1 MASSHRSRTPSRG
14 KAIRQQAGSAARSSG
29 HQEEMPSPCLGLCT
43 QEQAAGPTRVPD
55 DVVQHHQPLELQQQ
69 LPVGVLGERLGLK
82 ASQPVVGVLVAFHK
96 ELEGAHLRRGEAA
109 LWRGMEAGGAATG
122 ACRTR
127 EPYLGRQPDAVE
139 ALPHFGH
146 LLQGQPLSS
155 GLHPVDGTVVK
166 GLAGQIHHLGGQE
179 HRGQQ
184 GQLAVVTS
192 SLTKQNAVFCRL
204 CPARGS
210 PRLEQEQSWSR
221 AQQGHATGH
230 KQSWAA
236 R

>member
-1 MASSHRSRTPSRG
+1 MEGCGGWGGSHR
-14 KAIRQQAGSAARSSG
+14 
-29 HQEEMPSPCLGLCT
+29 
-43 QEQAAGPTRVPD
+43 RVQDP
-55 DVVQHHQPLELQQQ
+55 
-69 LPVGVLGERLGLK
+69 G
-82 ASQPVVGVLVAFHK
+82 
-96 ELEGAHLRRGEAA
+96 
-109 LWRGMEAGGAATG
+109 
-122 ACRTR
+122 

-184 GQLAVVTS
+184 GQLAVVTG
-192 SLTKQNAVFCRL
+192 SLTKQDAAFCRL

-221 AQQGHATGH
+221 AQQGNATGH
-230 KQSWAA
+230 KQSRTA